1 MKRTLPL
8 LIASTAGF
16 VVVVAY
22 FLPPTEG
29 WRDTASQ
36 WFNILQAVAVV
47 LGGANLLRIHLQEMS
62 SGKPGWGYSAV
73 TVAAFLITAAVGL
86 LKVGVPPLDDFPN
99 YAWSGQYNDDQS
111 ALLWIYEAVIVP
123 VTSTMYGMLA
133 FYVASAAFRAFRAK
147 NLEASLLL
155 GTAIIVLL
163 GQTQLGPLLGLGPV
177 NDTIQVVFNT
187 AGTRAIKIGVALG
200 IVATALRVLLG
211 LDRSYLGG
219 ED

>member
-8 LIASTAGF
+8 LIASVAGF

-22 FLPPTEG
+22 FIPAIEG
-29 WRDTASQ
+29 WRDTAAQ
-36 WFNILQAVAVV
+36 WFSILAAVAVI
-47 LGGANLLRIHLQEMS
+47 LGGANLLKVHLKEIFAR
-62 SGKPGWGYSAV
+62 KPGWGYSAV
-73 TVAAFLITAAVGL
+73 TALAFLITVTIGL
-86 LKVGVPPLDDFPN
+86 LKVGVPPLSEFPDRPW
-99 YAWSGQYNDDQS
+99 AGQYNDDQS
-111 ALLWIYEAVIVP
+111 ALQWIYDALIVP
-123 VTSTMYGMLA
+123 ITSTMYGMLA

-163 GQTQLGPLLGLGPV
+163 GQTQLGTLLGLDPL

-200 IVATALRVLLG
+200 IVATALRILLG

-219 ED
+219 DE

>member
-8 LIASTAGF
+8 LIASLAGF

-29 WRDTASQ
+29 WRDTAAQ
-36 WFNILQAVAVV
+36 WFNILQAVAIV
-47 LGGANLLRIHLQEMS
+47 LGGGNLLRIHLQEIS
-62 SGKPGWGYSAV
+62 ARRPGWGYSAI
-73 TVAAFLITAAVGL
+73 TVLAFLITTSVGM
-86 LKVGVPPLDDFPN
+86 LKLGVPPPEEFPGHVW
-99 YAWSGQYNDDQS
+99 AGQYNHDQ
-111 ALLWIYEAVIVP
+111 AGVMWIYEAVIEP
-123 VTSTMYGMLA
+123 VSSTLYGMLA

-163 GQTQLGPLLGLGPV
+163 GQTQVGAWLGLGPL
-177 NDTIQVVFNT
+177 NDAIQIVFNT

-200 IVATALRVLLG
+200 IVATALRILLG
-211 LDRSYLGG
+211 LDRSYLSG